1 MNAKA
6 KRRLA
11 VVLGIIA
18 VVVVVLAA
26 FGAGTSAK
34 TTTVAQAAKGSA
46 GSGKIQVTGTVV
58 DNSYTIDG
66 DVLTFSMYD
75 PDDDQSVQLKVRYD
89 KGVSA
94 TFGNGVQ
101 AICTGRMGSDGVLE
115 CSELVTKCPSKY
127 ESATDALS
135 VARLVAYGSDVVDK
149 PIKVTGN
156 VQAGTLASA
165 GNDVRLVIEDADGAS
180 SMPVAYDGALP
191 DDVTDGTALV
201 LTGSL
206 DSAGTFQATDV
217 ALPNK

>member
-1 MNAKA
+1 MKAKA

-46 GSGKIQVTGTVV
+46 GSGKIQVTGTVA

-75 PDDDQSVQLKVRYD
+75 PDGDQSVQLKVRYD

-149 PIKVTGN
+149 PVKVTGN

-165 GNDVRLVIEDADGAS
+165 GNDVRLVIEDADGTS

>member
-1 MNAKA
+1 MKAKA

-46 GSGKIQVTGTVV
+46 GSGKIQVTGTVA

-75 PDDDQSVQLKVRYD
+75 PDGDQSVQLKVRYD

-165 GNDVRLVIEDADGAS
+165 GNDVRLVIEDADGTS

>member
-1 MNAKA
+1 MKAKA

-46 GSGKIQVTGTVV
+46 GSGKIQVTGTVA

-75 PDDDQSVQLKVRYD
+75 PDGDQSVQLKVRYD

-149 PIKVTGN
+149 PVKVTGN

-165 GNDVRLVIEDADGAS
+165 GNDVRLVIEDADGTS

-217 ALPNK
+217 ALLNK